1 MSGSFDLRGYIGNLR
16 LANMGSDKVIEMR
29 SVDVRLHFSDLTL
42 RGMSA
47 SRPLTEAGHDWQS
60 YRLR

>member
-1 MSGSFDLRGYIGNLR
+1 MSGIFDLRGYIGNLR

-47 SRPLTEAGHDWQS
+47 SR
-60 YRLR
+60 RLC